1 MFPSFSHMG
10 VLSSFE
16 YHSYSSR
23 PRSTTQ
29 SFSLFGRQKSRLSLQ
44 RRNLKA
50 LIVFLENE
58 TNEESGEKGEP
69 KRFLH
74 SKSRHNNSMLTLN
87 HIGDDEEDENF
98 LMGFLCMRIF
108 LLVK

>member
-1 MFPSFSHMG
+1 MNTTPTRV
-10 VLSSFE
+10 VLLVVPHKVF
-16 YHSYSSR
+16 
-23 PRSTTQ
+23 
-29 SFSLFGRQKSRLSLQ
+29 LFLVGKKAGSLQ
-44 RRNLKA
+44 RRNLKAA

-74 SKSRHNNSMLTLN
+74 SKSLLQHHNNSMLTLN
-87 HIGDDEEDENF
+87 HIGDDDEDENF